1 MGLGKI
7 RIYWANALFTE
18 ADRRYNAFSVERL
31 RESGFAVFLPQES
44 NVNESRSP
52 SAEEIFRIDTAA
64 VFDCQLLVACL
75 DQETIDSG
83 VACEVGLAYAFNIP
97 VIGLYTDIRQHRQG
111 KARMYKNLYV
121 LGAIEAHGET
131 VSSLDELVGA
141 IPKYVGQIA
150 DSSTPESIYTRTE
163 GHYDDVAE
171 TYSDFIRE
179 LESWY
184 EPPWSCVSS
193 VDEWVSFNKPNR
205 ILEFGCGTGDLGT
218 HIRKHNPGIAY
229 LGFDSSNE
237 MVALAQKSTEDKSH
251 YSSDLDR
258 VLNEARENPFDLVIA
273 PFTLHDHKD
282 KDSSMRLLSDCVRVG
297 GTILIID
304 LSTQDLPELT
314 RRLKRS
320 LARPSNIP
328 DNRIDPEW
336 VLTCSL
342 QSNLEIARYE
352 LALTGISFATFA
364 DLDRYLAMFGIY
376 EGMDLPL
383 GLRYN
388 EGPNWRARVDEV
400 FKGYAFPFHDQ
411 RVFVICALRKKS
423 SQVN

>member
-1 MGLGKI
+1 MALGKI

-18 ADRRYNAFSVERL
+18 ADRRYNAFCVKML

-44 NVNESRSP
+44 NVNESRTP
-52 SAEEIFRIDTAA
+52 SSEEIFRIDTAA
-64 VFDCQLLVACL
+64 VFDSQLLVACL

-97 VIGLYTDIRQHRQG
+97 VIGFYTDIRQHRQG

-131 VSSLDELVGA
+131 VASLEELIRA
-141 IPKYVGQIA
+141 IPRYVGQIA
-150 DSSTPESIYTRTE
+150 DSPSSESIHTRIE
-163 GHYDDVAE
+163 RHYDDVAE
-171 TYSDFIRE
+171 TYSEFIRE

-184 EPPWSCVSS
+184 QPPWSYVSS
-193 VDEWVSFNKPNR
+193 VNKWVSLSKPNR
-205 ILEFGCGTGDLGT
+205 ILEFGCGTGNLGT
-218 HIRKHNPGIAY
+218 HIRKTNPEIAY

-237 MVALAQKSTEDKSH
+237 MVALAQKTTEDKSH
-251 YSSDLDR
+251 YTSDLNR
-258 VLNEARENPFDLVIA
+258 VLKEARENPFDLVIA
-273 PFTLHDHKD
+273 PFTLHDHGD
-282 KDSSMRLLSDCVRVG
+282 KDSSMRLLRDCVRVG

-314 RRLKRS
+314 GRLRRG

-328 DNRIDPEW
+328 DNRISPEW
-336 VLTCSL
+336 ILTCSL
-342 QSNLEIARYE
+342 QSNLEIVGCE

-383 GLRYN
+383 GLRNN
-388 EGPNWRARVDEV
+388 EASNWRARVDEV
-400 FKGYAFPFHDQ
+400 FKGYAFPFNDQ

-423 SQVN
+423 S